1 MKKNISIVGLE
12 AEFVA
17 SVRKAV
23 LNALASAPILTLLR
37 PFGYDTEGLIEG
49 RVLYEAAAGKM
60 EKSAAAARAAAG
72 ASDFVE
78 EAWADAF
85 KAYESLAKVARTRFA
100 KNKAALELLGLKG
113 AAPRKPLALRN
124 SARKL
129 FNASQY
135 TPDIKVQFAKK
146 GYTEAKLSRE
156 RAKFA
161 EYDHAVEMQ
170 LRENSASERAQDEEE
185 TILADLKEWTACF
198 TQVARVALQKNS
210 EFLTRLGLTS
220 RSARRK
226 KIHRGGLRKLTS
238 SRRRRRAA

>member
-1 MKKNISIVGLE
+1 MKKNVSIVGPE

-17 SVRKAV
+17 AVRKAV
-23 LNALASAPILTLLR
+23 LNALASAPILNLLR

-49 RVLYEAAAGKM
+49 RVLYEAAASRM
-60 EKSAAAARAAAG
+60 EKSADAARAAAG

-78 EAWADAF
+78 EAWADAL
-85 KAYESLAKVARTRFA
+85 KAYESLAKVARKSFA
-100 KNKAALELLGLKG
+100 KDKAALELLGLKG
-113 AAPRKPLALRN
+113 AAPSKPLAIRI

-129 FNASQY
+129 LNTGQY

-170 LRENSASERAQDEEE
+170 LRENSGSERAQAEEE
-185 TILADLKEWTACF
+185 TILADLKEWNACF

-220 RSARRK
+220 RSAGRK
-226 KIHRGGLRKLTS
+226 QIRRGGLRKLNS
-238 SRRRRRAA
+238 SRRSRRAA

>member
-1 MKKNISIVGLE
+1 MKKNISIVGPE

-49 RVLYEAAAGKM
+49 RVLYEAATSKM
-60 EKSAAAARAAAG
+60 EKSADAARAAAG

-78 EAWADAF
+78 EAWADAL
-85 KAYESLAKVARTRFA
+85 KAYESLAKVARKRFT

-113 AAPRKPLALRN
+113 AAPRKPLAIRN

-129 FNASQY
+129 FNTSQH
-135 TPDIKVQFAKK
+135 TPDIKIQFAKK
-146 GYTEAKLSRE
+146 GYNEAKFSRE

-170 LRENSASERAQDEEE
+170 LRENSASERAQADEE
-185 TILADLKEWTACF
+185 TVFADLKEWTACF
-198 TQVARVALQKNS
+198 MQVARVALQKNS
-210 EFLTRLGLTS
+210 EFLSRLGLKS
-220 RSARRK
+220 RSTSGK
-226 KIHRGGLRKLTS
+226 KIRRGGLRKLTS